1 MSEGVI
7 FLRPFKSDLVID
19 EKISESKFRA
29 YHVGFE
35 ENKFRLQPLVDVIR
49 KVIPEFALGY
59 YVGTTIPITEIVD
72 RVQEAAKLVYT
83 TEKYQK
89 RGEFG
94 ELILHLLLRDF
105 CNTIPLISKIYFKD
119 TPNMTVHGFD
129 GVQVTIE
136 EDKKKLW
143 LGESKLYKDGKDGIA
158 DLVKDLKNHIQ
169 SDYLRSEFEFISRKL
184 PENVPEIEY
193 WRNLMHK
200 HQKLENIYDS
210 ITIPLVCTYSSQL
223 FKNHDCECEQ
233 YICDFINECND
244 LKKTF
249 GDKTIHTDVD
259 VILMVLPIPDK
270 DELNYELDKR
280 LKGMQRI

>member
-1 MSEGVI
+1 M
-7 FLRPFKSDLVID
+7 RPFKSELVID
-19 EKISESKFRA
+19 ERISEARFRA

-35 ENKFRLQPLVDVIR
+35 KNKFRLQPLVDVIR

-59 YVGTTIPITEIVD
+59 YVGSSIPITDVVD

-83 TEKYQK
+83 TEKYEK

-136 EDKKKLW
+136 KYKKILW
-143 LGESKLYKDGKDGIA
+143 LGESKLYKNGKNGID
-158 DLVKDLKNHIQ
+158 DLVKDLENHVK
-169 SDYLRSEFEFISRKL
+169 SDYLRSEFELISRKL

-210 ITIPLVCTYSSQL
+210 ITIPLVCTYSSEL
-223 FKNHDCECEQ
+223 YKSHNCESEQ
-233 YICDFINECND
+233 YICDFIKECD
-244 LKKTF
+244 SLKKTYQN
-249 GDKTIHTDVD
+249 KTIHTDVD
-259 VILMVLPIPDK
+259 VILMVLPVPDK
-270 DELNYELDKR
+270 DELNYELDQR